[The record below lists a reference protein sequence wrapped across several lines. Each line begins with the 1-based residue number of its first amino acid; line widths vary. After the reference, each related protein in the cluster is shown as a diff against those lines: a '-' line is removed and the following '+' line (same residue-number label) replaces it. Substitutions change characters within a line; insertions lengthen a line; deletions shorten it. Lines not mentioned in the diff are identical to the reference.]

1 MKVTAFIGSA
11 RKKHTYETT
20 EKFLQQL
27 STMGD
32 VEYEIVRLSEYNLGV
47 CKGCKL
53 CLDKGEELCNLKDD
67 RNVLLEKM
75 RNSDGVVFA
84 SPNYSFH
91 VSALMKQFLDRLGF
105 IFHRPQFFGKTF
117 TSVVAQGIYGGNKIV
132 KYFSFIGKAL
142 GFNVVNGICVSN
154 LEPVTEKARKKNEK
168 NIAKLS
174 RRYYSQL
181 VKNELPKPSLF
192 DLFVF
197 RMSRTSMK
205 MKLDENFRDYKY
217 YTEKGWFSSD
227 FFYPVKLSPVK
238 KMVGK
243 LFDMMAQKT
252 AYYPDSNPI
261 NHIEYKRR

>member
-20 EKFLQQL
+20 EKFLKRLQ
-27 STMGD
+27 SRGNI
-32 VEYEIVRLSEYNLGV
+32 EYEIVRLSEYNLGI

-53 CLDKGEELCNLKDD
+53 CLDKGEEKCNLKDD
-67 RNVLLEKM
+67 RNNLLDKM
-75 RNSDGVVFA
+75 KNSDGVVFA

-117 TSVVAQGIYGGNKIV
+117 TSIVAQGVYGGNKIV

-142 GFNVVNGICVSN
+142 GFKVVKGICVTN
-154 LEPVTEKARKKNEK
+154 LEPVSEKAIVENEK
-168 NIAKLS
+168 QIERLTK
-174 RRYYSQL
+174 RYYKQL
-181 VKNELPKPSLF
+181 IKNELPKPSLF
-192 DLFVF
+192 DLFIF

-205 MKLDENFRDYKY
+205 LKLNEDFKDYNY
-217 YTEKGWFSSD
+217 YTEKGWFNSD

-238 KMVGK
+238 KAMGK
-243 LFDMMAQKT
+243 LFDVMALKM
-252 AYYPDSNPI
+252 S
-261 NHIEYKRR
+261 